1 MFIRSLSSRTL
12 LTAGVLVTAVLA
24 PITYAF
30 AQASHSAD
38 VVQRIL
44 KYRTELALSEDQVA
58 KLTRLEFTLRE
69 ETGRQVLVAFDR
81 VPGNLVPMYE
91 RRRTSQAEALRQA
104 MALIS
109 PAHREHARLLISS
122 DSARALPQ

>member
-1 MFIRSLSSRTL
+1 MFVRSLSSRTL
-12 LTAGVLVTAVLA
+12 RTAGVLVIAALA
-24 PITYAF
+24 PITNAF
-30 AQASHSAD
+30 AQGPHSAE

-58 KLTRLEFTLRE
+58 RLTRLESTLRE
-69 ETGRQVLVAFDR
+69 ETGRLVMVGFDR
-81 VPGNLVPMYE
+81 VPGKSVPRYE

-109 PAHREHARLLISS
+109 PDHREHARLLVSG

>member
-12 LTAGVLVTAVLA
+12 LTAGVLVIAAFA
-24 PITYAF
+24 PITNAF
-30 AQASHSAD
+30 AQGPRSAD

-58 KLTRLEFTLRE
+58 RLTRLESTLRE
-69 ETGRQVLVAFDR
+69 ETGRLVLVAFDR
-81 VPGNLVPMYE
+81 VPGKSVPRYE

-104 MALIS
+104 MELIS
-109 PAHREHARLLISS
+109 PAHRDHARLLISG
-122 DSARALPQ
+122 DSSRALPQ

>member
-1 MFIRSLSSRTL
+1 MFIRSLTSRTL
-12 LTAGVLVTAVLA
+12 LTAGVLVIAALVS
-24 PITYAF
+24 ITNAF
-30 AQASHSAD
+30 AQGPHSAD

-58 KLTRLEFTLRE
+58 KLSRLESALRE
-69 ETGRQVLVAFDR
+69 ETGRLVLVGFDR
-81 VPGNLVPMYE
+81 VPGKSVPRYE

-104 MALIS
+104 IELIA

-122 DSARALPQ
+122 DSARAMPQ